1 MLIIVPD
8 ATADLAVALLLATS
22 RNFNYYIVGAILV
35 SGRIVLFVSN
45 LAYSSCIT
53 PRHIKEF

>member
-22 RNFNYYIVGAILV
+22 RNFNYYIVGAMLV
-35 SGRIVLFVSN
+35 SFRIGLFVFK
-45 LAYSSCIT
+45 LGLI
-53 PRHIKEF
+53 